1 LTNKKLENNRKEIKI
16 GVSKRKALFQILIVV
31 GLLTISVW
39 GLTKTIVMPTG
50 FDRSFLLTGISFLT
64 IVFGLSCISGFRK
77 IMDNELGLIIND
89 SGIQINIGPNRGEFV
104 RWSEITD
111 FKIHGQYQGNLFLLL
126 FVKNP
131 EKYLKD
137 TTGLKRLQ
145 VLLNNKSHKTPVSIT
160 TNWLKCSIEE
170 LTEIIDEKIKNG
182 V

>member
-1 LTNKKLENNRKEIKI
+1 MT
-16 GVSKRKALFQILIVV
+16 
-31 GLLTISVW
+31 
-39 GLTKTIVMPTG
+39 TIVERA
-50 FDRSFLLTGISFLT
+50 FFLTCITIFT
-64 IVFGLSCISGFRK
+64 IVFGLSCISDIK
-77 IMDNELGLIIND
+77 KTMDNELGLIIND